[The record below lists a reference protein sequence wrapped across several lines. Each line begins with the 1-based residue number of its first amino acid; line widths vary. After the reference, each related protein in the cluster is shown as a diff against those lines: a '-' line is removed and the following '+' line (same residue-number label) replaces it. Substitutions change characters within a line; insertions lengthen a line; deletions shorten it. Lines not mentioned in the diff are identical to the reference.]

1 MNHETTDGRL
11 TVYLE
16 GQIDTGNAADT
27 EAEICSI
34 IDEEG
39 PRSVVLN
46 AKELDYISSAGLR
59 VVMRLAKR
67 FGDLS
72 VADCNREV
80 YDVFEMT
87 GFTEMID
94 VRRALRE
101 VSIDGLELIGEGATA
116 KVYRIDADTIV
127 KVYNPGMNV
136 TSIESDAERS
146 RAAFV
151 AGVPTAIAFDQVRVG
166 ECYGTVFEL
175 LNAEDL
181 RAVMMRDREHMLDY
195 VRRLAHQVRAMHQ
208 IEVDPTKFADA
219 LANIRAAVPRLVL
232 AGFTDDET
240 ARMRRIFE
248 VVPERRTFLHGD
260 CHTGN
265 VMLQNDELVFIDV
278 ANGGYGHP
286 ILDMASM
293 CVIYLVGA
301 LNEPSRKRSIYTKDF
316 TADECRKIWDAYLR
330 AYLATDDEELIRRA
344 ERQILIFASARSL
357 FAVLIPNL
365 MQPERIRFL
374 KGIVMGATDD
384 EIVPPCFG

>member
-1 MNHETTDGRL
+1 MNHETTDGQL

-16 GQIDTGNAADT
+16 GQIDTGNAADF
-27 EAEICSI
+27 EAEVLSI
-34 IDEEG
+34 IDEG
-39 PRSVVLN
+39 RPRTIVLN

-67 FGDLS
+67 FPDIS
-72 VADCNREV
+72 VTDCNRDV

-127 KVYNPGMNV
+127 KVYNPGMNI
-136 TSIESDAERS
+136 TSIEGDSERS

-151 AGVPTAIAFDQVRVG
+151 AGVPTAIAFDRVRVG

-181 RAVMMRDREHMLDY
+181 RAVMMRDRAHMLDY
-195 VRRLAHQVRAMHQ
+195 VRRLAQQVRRMHQ
-208 IEVDPTKFADA
+208 IEVDPTKFANA
-219 LANIRAAVPRLVL
+219 MGNMRAVVPRLAL
-232 AGFTDDET
+232 AGFSDDEV
-240 ARMRRIFE
+240 ARIRRIFE
-248 VVPERRTFLHGD
+248 VIPERRTFLHGD

-265 VMLQNDELVFIDV
+265 VMLQDDELIFIDV

-301 LNEPSRKRSIYTKDF
+301 LDEASRMGSIYTRDF
-316 TADECRKIWDAYLR
+316 TADECRGIWDTYLR
-330 AYLATDDEELIRRA
+330 SYLATDDEGLIGRA
-344 ERQILIFASARSL
+344 ERQILIFACARSL
-357 FAVLIPNL
+357 FAALIPNL
-365 MQPERIRFL
+365 MQPERIKFL
-374 KGIVMGATDD
+374 KSIVMGASDD